1 MGEAPNA
8 RSEQERI
15 RRVVLIALVSAVTL
29 LFLWMIREFLLV
41 LLLAALGAG
50 MLYPIYQWISR
61 KFGGRKN
68 LAAGT
73 VVGLLIVLVLGI
85 RNSSTMYFE
94 AALLMALFGFVSSTA
109 LAKFLFRGEV
119 IE

>member
-1 MGEAPNA
+1 M
-8 RSEQERI
+8 SS
-15 RRVVLIALVSAVTL
+15 VLSFAVSTTLVCFALAIAV
-29 LFLWMIREFLLV
+29 
-41 LLLAALGAG
+41 AALRLIRGPSAQDRVQA
-50 MLYPIYQWISR
+50 LDFIYV
-61 KFGGRKN
+61 N
-68 LAAGT
+68 AM
-73 VVGLLIVLVLGI
+73 LIVLVLGI

>member
-1 MGEAPNA
+1 M
-8 RSEQERI
+8 SS
-15 RRVVLIALVSAVTL
+15 VLSFAVSTTLVCFALAIAV
-29 LFLWMIREFLLV
+29 
-41 LLLAALGAG
+41 AALRLIRGPSAQDRFQA
-50 MLYPIYQWISR
+50 LDFIYV
-61 KFGGRKN
+61 N
-68 LAAGT
+68 AM
-73 VVGLLIVLVLGI
+73 LIVLVLGI

>member
-1 MGEAPNA
+1 MSSVLSVAVSTTLVCFALAIAVATLRLIRGPSAQDRVQALDFIYVNA
-8 RSEQERI
+8 
-15 RRVVLIALVSAVTL
+15 
-29 LFLWMIREFLLV
+29 M
-41 LLLAALGAG
+41 
-50 MLYPIYQWISR
+50 
-61 KFGGRKN
+61 
-68 LAAGT
+68 
-73 VVGLLIVLVLGI
+73 LIVLVLGI